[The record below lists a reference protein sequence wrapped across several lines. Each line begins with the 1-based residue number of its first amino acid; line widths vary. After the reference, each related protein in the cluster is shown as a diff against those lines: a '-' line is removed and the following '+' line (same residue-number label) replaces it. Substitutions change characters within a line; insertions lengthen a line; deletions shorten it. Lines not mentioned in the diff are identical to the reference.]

1 MEFKIISLGGS
12 LLFSEKDN
20 FFQGKI
26 ATDYLLEF
34 KKILKKE
41 EKKEKR
47 FIIVVGGGKLA
58 RFYQKELSKI
68 KKIKEK
74 ELDWIGIFATWLNAQ
89 FLRLLFK
96 EKTYPFIINK
106 RPSQREIKE
115 IRNSKFSFFFACGWE
130 PGHSTDLVAVILA
143 QEFNSKEIFN
153 LTNIDYVYNKDPQK
167 YKNAKPLK
175 FISWKDYLSLIPQ
188 KWKPGLSLP
197 FDPIASKLAKK
208 FNLKV
213 FILNGKD
220 LKNFK
225 KALNQEK
232 FKGTLIG

>member
-96 EKTYPFIINK
+96 EKTYP
-106 RPSQREIKE
+106 
-115 IRNSKFSFFFACGWE
+115 
-130 PGHSTDLVAVILA
+130 
-143 QEFNSKEIFN
+143 
-153 LTNIDYVYNKDPQK
+153 
-167 YKNAKPLK
+167 
-175 FISWKDYLSLIPQ
+175 LSLIH
-188 KWKPGLSLP
+188 
-197 FDPIASKLAKK
+197 I
-208 FNLKV
+208 
-213 FILNGKD
+213 
-220 LKNFK
+220 
-225 KALNQEK
+225 
-232 FKGTLIG
+232 